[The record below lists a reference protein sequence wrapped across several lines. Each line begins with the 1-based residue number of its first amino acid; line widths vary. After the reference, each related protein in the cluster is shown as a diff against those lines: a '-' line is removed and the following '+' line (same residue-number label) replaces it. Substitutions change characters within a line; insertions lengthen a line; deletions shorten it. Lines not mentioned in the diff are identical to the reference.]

1 MPHQR
6 ADRQQDST
14 ERSRRGRAAGK
25 AECGV
30 RMGHLPLAAERVN
43 VKRSDWKERRLCGRL
58 RGRGAA
64 RPLRGGLGER
74 LHVAGEHTPRW
85 HIHMAVGEESWFLVP
100 TGPLECPHGVAAG
113 PLEQVTE
120 EGQAGG
126 SRVPRGSE

>member
-1 MPHQR
+1 MRCQDGSLIARCGASERKTQR
-6 ADRQQDST
+6 LEGTAALWPAPRA
-14 ERSRRGRAAGK
+14 RGCPAA
-25 AECGV
+25 A
-30 RMGHLPLAAERVN
+30 
-43 VKRSDWKERRLCGRL
+43 
-58 RGRGAA
+58 
-64 RPLRGGLGER
+64 LRGGLGER